1 MTKTVKRRIVRTDQ
15 HLNPGWEKSRF
26 VGGSSVFT
34 LECGHTTSKK
44 LSAGIPKD
52 LRTICR
58 ECTNLRDS
66 GGSST
71 RFDMAKLLATVET
84 WDHETGELSR
94 TVRPMTPQEVKHYG
108 LAK

>member
-1 MTKTVKRRIVRTDQ
+1 MTKTVKRRIVGMVSV
-15 HLNPGWEKSRF
+15 PYPS
-26 VGGSSVFT
+26 GGACRVFS
-34 LECGHTTSKK
+34 LACGHTSSKK
-44 LSAGIPKD
+44 LSAGIPQD
-52 LRTICR
+52 GRTICR

-71 RFDMAKLLATVET
+71 RFDIAKLLATVET